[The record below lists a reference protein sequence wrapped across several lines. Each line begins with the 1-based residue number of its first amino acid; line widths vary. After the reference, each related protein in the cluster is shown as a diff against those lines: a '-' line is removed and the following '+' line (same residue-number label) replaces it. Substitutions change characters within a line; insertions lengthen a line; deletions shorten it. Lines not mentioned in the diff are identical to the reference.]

1 MKTGLRN
8 GILAVCLLLGLVLV
22 WDALPFGAAA
32 DPMDESTTAG
42 DASATAVFAGGCFWC
57 MESPF
62 DKLDGVLATTSGY
75 TGGDKENPTY
85 YEVSAGDTGHVE
97 AVQVTYDPRQV
108 DYEDLLATFWKN
120 IDPLDDEGQFCDKGS
135 QYRAAIFVA
144 DGQQRTAAEASR
156 AALAASGTLGQPIV
170 TEIRPAQVFY
180 PAEEYHQDYYL
191 KHPVRYRFYRTG
203 CGRDKRLAQLWGSP
217 D

>member
-1 MKTGLRN
+1 MG
-8 GILAVCLLLGLVLV
+8 VCLLLGLILV
-22 WDALPFGAAA
+22 WDALPFGAVA
-32 DPMDESTTAG
+32 DPLEDEPIVG
-42 DASATAVFAGGCFWC
+42 DAPTTAVFAGGCFWC

-75 TGGDKENPTY
+75 TGGTTEDPTY

-108 DYEDLLATFWKN
+108 GYDELLATFWKN

-144 DGQQRTAAEASR
+144 DEQQDIAAQASR
-156 AALAASGTLGQPIV
+156 AALIDSNAFDQPIV

-203 CGRDKRLAQLWGSP
+203 CGRDKRLDQLWGSP